1 VVVNMLLESETKI
14 SRCAVPETSPGAIV
28 FALLMPHAPVLVPG
42 VGGSRGG
49 AAAASGC
56 AMREAAER
64 MLRAQPRDVVLISP
78 HSPRKPGAF
87 GLWTGDFIDG
97 SFADFGTPQTAV
109 SLPNDRVLVDA
120 IVEAAHARGVPTW
133 FIPDRHLDHGALV
146 PLWFLGE
153 AGWHGPTVV
162 VSLAY
167 SGKGRLVQLG
177 EAIEAAAR
185 ASHRRVAVI
194 ASGDMSHRLTSG
206 APCGYHPQAHLFDE
220 TFIRLVRDGDYRT
233 IPGINPELRELAAED
248 VVDTTIVALA
258 AAQWNASGHE
268 VLHYAGPYGVGYG
281 VAVLSAPEIIPKA
294 PHPPAHATSNHAGG
308 ILPAI
313 ARRSVSTALQAG
325 SSVVPG
331 ATGEYLRAA
340 RGAFVTIHRPDGQL
354 RGCVGSLKPAC
365 ANLVAETWR
374 NARLAAFRDGRFTP
388 ISPDELGDLQFE
400 VSVIQPA
407 HKVVSTAELDPEH
420 YGVIVRTP
428 DGRCGVLLPG
438 IKEIITPAE
447 QLSIARQK
455 GGIGLNEPISM
466 ERFAVDHF
474 EESF

>member
-1 VVVNMLLESETKI
+1 MLLEPETKI
-14 SRCAVPETSPGAIV
+14 SGCAVPETSPGAIV

-42 VGGSRGG
+42 VGGSRGR
-49 AAAASGC
+49 AAATSGC

-64 MLRAQPRDVVLISP
+64 MMRAQPQDVVLISP
-78 HSPRKPGAF
+78 HSPCKPGAF
-87 GLWTGDFIDG
+87 GLWADDFIDG
-97 SFADFGTPQTAV
+97 SFAEFGTPQAAV
-109 SLPNDRVLVDA
+109 SLPNDRALVDG

-133 FIPDRHLDHGALV
+133 FIPDRRLDHGALV

-162 VSLAY
+162 VSLAF
-167 SGKGRLVQLG
+167 SGEGRLVQLG
-177 EAIEAAAR
+177 EAIEAAAH

-248 VVDTTIVALA
+248 VVDTTVVALA
-258 AAQWNASGHE
+258 AAHWNASGHE

-294 PHPPAHATSNHAGG
+294 ADPPADATFNRAGE

-325 SSVVPG
+325 SSVVPRS
-331 ATGEYLRAA
+331 TGEYLNEP
-340 RGAFVTIHRPDGQL
+340 RGAFVTIHRRDGQL
-354 RGCVGSLKPAC
+354 RGCVGSLKPVC

-388 ISPDELGDLQFE
+388 VSPDELGDLQFE

-407 HKVVSTAELDPEH
+407 HKVISTAELDPQH
-420 YGVIVRTP
+420 FGVVVRTA

-438 IKEIITPAE
+438 IKDIITPAE
-447 QLSIARQK
+447 QLSIARRK
-455 GGIGLNEPISM
+455 GGIRLDEPVNM

-474 EESF
+474 EEPV

>member
-1 VVVNMLLESETKI
+1 MLLEPETKT
-14 SRCAVPETSPGAIV
+14 SGCAAPETSPGAIV
-28 FALLMPHAPVLVPG
+28 FALLMPHAPVLVPR

-56 AMREAAER
+56 AMRVAAER
-64 MLRAQPRDVVLISP
+64 MMRAQPQDVVLISP

-87 GLWTGDFIDG
+87 GLRTGDFIDG
-97 SFADFGTPQTAV
+97 SFVDFGTPQAAV
-109 SLPNDRVLVDA
+109 SLPNDRELVDA

-133 FIPDRHLDHGALV
+133 LIPDHHLDHGALV

-167 SGKGRLVQLG
+167 SGKGRLIQLG
-177 EAIEAAAR
+177 EAIEAAAHS
-185 ASHRRVAVI
+185 SHRRVAVI
-194 ASGDMSHRLTSG
+194 ASGDMSHRLTTG

-220 TFIRLVRDGDYRT
+220 TFICLLRDGDYRT

-258 AAQWNASGHE
+258 AAHWNASGRE

-294 PHPPAHATSNHAGG
+294 PYPPAHATSNRAGE

-325 SSVVPG
+325 SSVVPK
-331 ATGEYLRAA
+331 ATGKYLNTP
-340 RGAFVTIHRPDGQL
+340 RGAFVTIQRRDSRL
-354 RGCVGSLKPAC
+354 RGCVGSLKPVC

-388 ISPDELGDLQFE
+388 VSSDELGDLQFE
-400 VSVIQPA
+400 VSVIQSS
-407 HKVVSTAELDPEH
+407 HKVISTAELDPEH
-420 YGVIVRTP
+420 YGVIVRTA

-438 IKEIITPAE
+438 IKDIVTPAE
-447 QLSIARQK
+447 QLSIARRK
-455 GGIGLNEPISM
+455 GGIGQDEPISM